1 MFNILKSINH
11 ILNGT
16 NQLSPIFTEALLL
29 LVILVNIN
37 ASIYGSGGQCNG
49 CLQCIQKC
57 STFSLNFFNL
67 HVNTEMIQVLVRLNL
82 AFRPMTD
89 KLSSEGSRG
98 GEGRR
103 AGRRG
108 GEGRRAGRRGGQG
121 GGEGKRAGRREGEG
135 RQAGRRGGKGRG
147 GKAGR
152 EEGRYVYEDTD

>member
-49 CLQCIQKC
+49 CLQCFQKC

-67 HVNTEMIQVLVRLNL
+67 HVNTEMIQILVRLNL

-98 GEGRR
+98 GEGR
-103 AGRRG
+103 
-108 GEGRRAGRRGGQG
+108 G
-121 GGEGKRAGRREGEG
+121 GGE
-135 RQAGRRGGKGRG
+135 RRGGKVGREEGRG

-152 EEGRYVYEDTD
+152 EEGRYVYEDID